1 MTPRALVVP
10 PLVLALF
17 LGPATLPGLAR
28 SRKGTDPVATST
40 VEGTV
45 RDGSGQPLAKVTV
58 LAQCLEDPGR
68 TMKAVTDARG
78 RYRLEGLRY
87 GHWKLAFRR
96 GDAAWP
102 ANRVL
107 LVPPRKKVEANF
119 TLGPAL
125 PEDEDLGLAP
135 GKEVPLA
142 GRVAAGVAHLEEKL
156 GPSGWAWFR
165 TGKGV
170 AVLLGGS
177 ALLVAGVIALAE
189 DDNEVIASPSKP

>member
-1 MTPRALVVP
+1 MTARTLFVP
-10 PLVLALF
+10 PLVLALL
-17 LGPATLPGLAR
+17 LGPATFPGLAR
-28 SRKGTDPVATST
+28 GRKGADPVATST

-45 RDGSGQPLAKVTV
+45 RDASGQTLEGVTV
-58 LAQCLEDPGR
+58 LAECLEDPGR
-68 TMKAVTDARG
+68 TLEATTDARG

-96 GDAAWP
+96 GDRAWP
-102 ANRVL
+102 SNRVL

-142 GRVAAGVAHLEEKL
+142 GRPAAGVAHLEEKL

-189 DDNEVIASPSKP
+189 DDNEVIASPSQP

>member
-1 MTPRALVVP
+1 MIPRALLVP
-10 PLVLALF
+10 PLVLGLL
-17 LGPATLPGLAR
+17 LGPAALPGLAR
-28 SRKGTDPVATST
+28 ERKEADPLGTST
-40 VEGTV
+40 IRGTV
-45 RDGSGQPLAKVTV
+45 RDASGRPVAGLTV
-58 LAQCLEDPGR
+58 AAECMEEPGTIRRAR
-68 TMKAVTDARG
+68 TDDKG

-87 GHWKLAFRR
+87 GHWKLAFE
-96 GDAAWP
+96 GNDGAWP

-119 TLGPAL
+119 TLGPAR
-125 PEDEDLGLAP
+125 PEDEELGLRP
-135 GKEVPLA
+135 GTKVPLA
-142 GRVAAGVAHLEEKL
+142 ERPATGVAHLEEKL

-189 DDNEVIASPSKP
+189 DTNQVIASPSNP